1 MLEEIKMNQI
11 KQFCTIF
18 CLVVLLQGCGRLPQS
33 TFVKAIEKN
42 YNSIHILGNVN
53 AKNEIHV
60 EGSGFFI
67 NEEGYYITNLHAI
80 LGAIKYYK
88 EHPDAPPVILIRENF
103 KRDNSKITLKV
114 LKPESFPIK
123 DETFDI
129 AVIKTTPNPFND
141 SKLQNNLSIVNLN
154 AQIPPDG
161 TRLIFSGFPEQTK
174 IISSREGI
182 LGSLTIRKHEIS
194 NNDTPVLEIDTS
206 SATGYSGSPLYL
218 STDGAV
224 VGIVVG
230 GVSSCSVTTAIPIKY
245 ALKLLD
251 EKRIKWY

>member
-1 MLEEIKMNQI
+1 MIKI
-11 KQFCTIF
+11 KNIYTIISLF
-18 CLVVLLQGCGRLPQS
+18 LLIQGCGKLTQIDS
-33 TFVKAIEKN
+33 VKAIEKN

-53 AKNEIHV
+53 EQNEIHV

-67 NEEGYYITNLHAI
+67 NKEGYYITNLHAI

-103 KRDNSKITLKV
+103 KRGDSKITWKV
-114 LKPESFPIK
+114 LKLESFPVK

-129 AVIKTTPNPFND
+129 AVIKTTPNPFID
-141 SKLQNNLSIVNLN
+141 SKLRNNLSIVNLN
-154 AQIPPDG
+154 TQIPPDG
-161 TRLIFSGFPEQTK
+161 TRLIYSGFPEQTK

-182 LGSLTIRKHEIS
+182 LGGLTIRKHEIS
-194 NNDTPVLEIDTS
+194 NNDTPVLEIATS

-218 STDGAV
+218 STDGTV

-230 GVSSCSVTTAIPIKY
+230 GVSSCSVTTAIPMQY
-245 ALKLLD
+245 VTKLLD
-251 EKRIKWY
+251 EKGIKWH